1 MKKVTLKRLVL
12 DDWRAQNRAVDF
24 TDKTVVRGFN
34 GTGKST
40 LTNAFF
46 WLLTGV
52 DSLNRS
58 NYDLYD
64 NTKEFTHENALPAV
78 VEGFFDIDG
87 TEHTLMRS
95 AKQKWYR
102 PRGKSEY
109 IKDKSDE
116 YTYYVDGLAV
126 SAKVYKETVESW
138 FADIEKLKLMLN
150 VRYYQMLDWK
160 ELRKHFADMVG
171 VIAEEE
177 LKGDYSAIKTLLDT
191 FGSTDKVKEKLRQEI
206 NPLKDSVER
215 MESEIK
221 GMREML
227 PTLDG
232 VSEAEAQIENARHR
246 IAEIDAEITGI
257 GEANNPYKE
266 KRKAE
271 LAAIEQKESEI
282 QKALIEWQ
290 RTQNAPILEIKMR
303 LEQLDKENAAI
314 SRQNNEQKNQRA
326 SLKRQMEAANQ
337 QYEYFKNERDRLY
350 AEKEEAK
357 NSIFDENQSC
367 PNCGQPLPFD
377 KVAELR
383 TKFYNE
389 RDAKVASIIERGKK
403 VAEMRDNQKALYE
416 SLEKQLAETPNEE
429 KPLLSRET
437 LIQEL
442 SDAESARLPFDD
454 SRMRAELEEM
464 RNNLTVIPDID
475 VTELVEEKK
484 RLNDEIRELQT
495 VVARKAMREAGI
507 RQIESK
513 EERQSRTS
521 VELARLEGLFDKCVE
536 REREWASIVRDR
548 ANKYLKYCQVEM
560 IEFNKGGEL
569 KDVCTV
575 TIDGV
580 DVGVTNT
587 AKKIVAG
594 IDIAEA
600 FQQNAGVNLPIFIDD
615 AVEICTV
622 NIPKIDN
629 QLILAYVDENYPE
642 LTIE

>member
-12 DDWRAQNRAVDF
+12 DDWRAQNRVVDF
-24 TDKTVVRGFN
+24 SDKTVVRGFN

-64 NTKEFTHENALPAV
+64 NTKNFTYENAIPAV
-78 VEGFFDIDG
+78 VEGIFDIDG

-191 FGSTDKVKEKLRQEI
+191 FGTTDKVKEKLRQEI

-232 VSEAEAQIENARHR
+232 IPEAEAQIENARHR

-303 LEQLDKENAAI
+303 IEQLDKENSRIQSDNLAKKRRADSIAAQI
-314 SRQNNEQKNQRA
+314 ETAK
-326 SLKRQMEAANQ
+326 Q
-337 QYEYFKNERDRLY
+337 QYAYFDAERNKL
-350 AEKEEAK
+350 KEAK
-357 NSIFDENQSC
+357 DKAQSKVFPENQDC

-377 KVAELR
+377 KIEELR
-383 TKFYNE
+383 KQFYID
-389 RDAKVASIIERGKK
+389 RDKEVASIIERGQQ
-403 VAEMRDNQKALYE
+403 VRSMRDRQAE
-416 SLEKQLAETPNEE
+416 LAEELGKQFLEIQFE
-429 KPLLSRET
+429 KILDRTELERE
-437 LIQEL
+437 LA
-442 SDAESARLPFDD
+442 SAESEKLPFDD

-484 RLNDEIRELQT
+484 RLNDEIRELQA
-495 VVARKAMREAGI
+495 VVARKSMREDGI

-560 IEFNKGGEL
+560 IEFSKGGEL